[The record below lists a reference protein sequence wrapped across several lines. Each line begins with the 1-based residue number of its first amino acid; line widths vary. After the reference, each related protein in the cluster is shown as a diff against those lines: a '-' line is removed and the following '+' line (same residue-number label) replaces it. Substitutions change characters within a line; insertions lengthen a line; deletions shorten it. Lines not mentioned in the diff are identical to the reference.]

1 MGINISNVLINLL
14 EDEMKEKSGP
24 MFVDYT
30 PLVVLSEPT
39 PVEFILSTNQDD
51 VVKGNISIPENELQ
65 KIYEKEELEFFT
77 FKIESDS
84 GTNIYKISYKE
95 LVDPETGSPT
105 LVKDKAYNIITD
117 GKEMADSS
125 VDSGEKID
133 PNNPNPTIPSEI
145 KTNRNEIFRLLL
157 KNYGGYDGKE
167 VYGDGFYDKEQAKE
181 YSKLQSAVKKG
192 NKDKSELQKFRDSS
206 NRDKF
211 SMMIAGLRKSFP
223 TTFFNKLNKAFPEF
237 NLSYSKSVEESFDFL
252 VEEKNPDKYKR
263 WKIVFGNS
271 IGNETID
278 ELDKNIRGFMA
289 AVKKWFSVPT
299 TYKGKTQSYK
309 ISFDGD
315 KVNDYWKKFYGNKQE
330 SYKPKLG
337 LSNVISEIVLNE
349 EKGKKQIIFKNF
361 KISESAVD
369 GSMNG
374 LASNTGINNDG
385 KLEKDADGRFI
396 TSADLTLDDFKETA
410 FYLYGKDAGK
420 FFPRLSLKFKD
431 IPKLF
436 GLLGRGGLDKNL
448 KNREERLGLNSYD
461 LDKFTTSGMSRR
473 GMENLPK
480 YTLKF
485 DKPVTFND
493 RKSGTFIKIAKD
505 EELIFN
511 WDKKD
516 KLLRHRTSSKKYTN
530 AAEIQIE
537 MPEQPKEG
545 KSYTN
550 LKIIKIIPS
559 RGSTFV
565 LEPNFSVEFTVDSS
579 TNKTKK

>member
-65 KIYEKEELEFFT
+65 KIYEKEKLEFFT

-84 GTNIYKISYKE
+84 GTNIFKISYKE
-95 LVDPETGSPT
+95 LADPKTGAPT
-105 LVKDKAYNIITD
+105 LIKNKAYNIITD
-117 GKEMADSS
+117 GKEMGDSN
-125 VDSGEKID
+125 VDSGEKTD
-133 PNNPNPTIPSEI
+133 PNNPSPSIPPEI
-145 KTNRNEIFRLLL
+145 ETNRNEIFRLLL
-157 KNYGGYDGKE
+157 KNYGGYNGKE
-167 VYGDGFYDKEQAKE
+167 VYGDGFLSKEE
-181 YSKLQSAVKKG
+181 AVEHQRLMRGAKKG
-192 NKDKSELQKFRDSS
+192 EIEKSEVESFRKSS
-206 NRDKF
+206 SRNKY
-211 SMMIAGLRKSFP
+211 SMMVANLRKSFP
-223 TTFFNKLNKAFPEF
+223 NTFLKKLDKAFPEF
-237 NLSYSKSVEESFDFL
+237 NLSFQKSVEESFEIIK
-252 VEEKNPDKYKR
+252 EEDNPDKYKR
-263 WKIVFGNS
+263 WSMVFGKEIDNK
-271 IGNETID
+271 TID

-289 AVKKWFSVPT
+289 AVKKWFASPT
-299 TYKGKTQSYK
+299 KYKGKTQSYK

-330 SYKPKLG
+330 TYKPKLG
-337 LSNVISEIVLNE
+337 LSNVISEIVLSE

-385 KLEKDADGRFI
+385 ELEKDVDGRFI

-410 FYLYGKDAGK
+410 FYLYGKDAGRI
-420 FFPRLSLKFKD
+420 FPRLSLKFKD
-431 IPKLF
+431 IPQLF
-436 GLLGRGGLDKNL
+436 GLIGRGGLDK
-448 KNREERLGLNSYD
+448 RLDKRAEKLGISRYD
-461 LDKFTTSGMSRR
+461 LQKFTTKGMK
-473 GMENLPK
+473 NLPP

-511 WDKKD
+511 WDKNN

-530 AAEIQIE
+530 VTEIQIQMKE
-537 MPEQPKEG
+537 EPKEG

-550 LKIIKIIPS
+550 LKIVKVIPS
-559 RGSTFV
+559 GGSTY
-565 LEPNFSVEFTVDSS
+565 EINPNVSVDFTV
-579 TNKTKK
+579 KTKK